1 MLIWLTR
8 LLSLIHIAMTLW
20 LCASAPVLMR
30 ALDHGDVGAG
40 LVLIAGSAAVLAGAR
55 LTCATVLS
63 GLAHAAR
70 LFGHVAADRCA
81 QAAIAMSPARFRRVV
96 AASCAGLI
104 LTGTGF
110 ATAAA
115 AAPDAPSP
123 GWPTR
128 PAESST
134 TAPSSPGWPTRSP
147 DSPSASP
154 PSSPAPPSEE
164 STSPTADDK
173 DPTTPYPDAPTQ
185 RPDSSGTDSG
195 RASDD
200 DNDTA
205 PTSPDV
211 ATVSAGDSLWAI
223 AAEHYAGAETAE
235 LLDRVDAIHDANRH
249 IIGADPNLIMPGQR
263 LEMP

>member
-8 LLSLIHIAMTLW
+8 LLSLTHIVVTLW
-20 LCASAPVLMR
+20 LCASAPELMV
-30 ALDHGDVGAG
+30 ALGQGDIGAG

-115 AAPDAPSP
+115 ATPDAPSP

-147 DSPSASP
+147 DSPSAGP
-154 PSSPAPPSEE
+154 TDSPAPPSEE
-164 STSPTADDK
+164 STSPTADDE

-185 RPDSSGTDSG
+185 QPGTSGTDNG
-195 RASDD
+195 RDSDD
-200 DNDTA
+200 HRTPA
-205 PTSPDV
+205 SPDV
-211 ATVSAGDSLWAI
+211 ATVSAGDSLWTI
-223 AAEHYAGAETAE
+223 AAEHYAGAESAE
-235 LLDRVDAIHDANRH
+235 LIDRVDAIHDANRH

>member
-8 LLSLIHIAMTLW
+8 LLSLAHIVITLC
-20 LCASAPVLMR
+20 LCASAPELMTALGGGDIGAAVVL
-30 ALDHGDVGAG
+30 L
-40 LVLIAGSAAVLAGAR
+40 AGSAAVVAGAR
-55 LTCATVLS
+55 LTCATLLS
-63 GLAHAAR
+63 GLAYAAG
-70 LFGHVAADRCA
+70 LFGRTAAQRCA
-81 QAAIAMSPARFRRVV
+81 QAAIAMSPVRFRRVF

-147 DSPSASP
+147 DAPAASP
-154 PSSPAPPSEE
+154 TPAPEG
-164 STSPTADDK
+164 STSAPADGR
-173 DPTTPYPDAPTQ
+173 DPTTPYPD
-185 RPDSSGTDSG
+185 DSTAQSDASGTDSG
-195 RASDD
+195 PDADD
-200 DNDTA
+200 RTTESSG
-205 PTSPDV
+205 PET
-211 ATVSAGDSLWAI
+211 ATVSAGDSLWTI
-223 AAEHYAGAETAE
+223 AAEHYTGAASAE
-235 LLDRVDAIHDANRH
+235 LSDRVESIHSANRH